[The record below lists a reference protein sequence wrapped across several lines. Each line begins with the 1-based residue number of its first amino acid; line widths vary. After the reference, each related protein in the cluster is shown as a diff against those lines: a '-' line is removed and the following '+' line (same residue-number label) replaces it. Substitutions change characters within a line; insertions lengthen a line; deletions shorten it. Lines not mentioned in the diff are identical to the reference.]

1 MNSFGKIFYLP
12 VFGFEIMVRS
22 KSLFEEC
29 FFELLQDLLLLA
41 HTHLSIHFGIET
53 FIALCTRV
61 EYHYLLRTNH
71 DLRERIKARMDIVKY
86 FQWDEENVPSDI
98 VPAAEVA
105 FNIANTIQQQMPAF
119 INDLPVERKQIE
131 MFKVT
136 AKVLSY
142 YAYKAQD
149 QNVHPLAEIQVLNGV
164 HMGSDALHI
173 LLQLFKASS
182 VLQYIKWMS
191 LLLLTA

>member
-105 FNIANTIQQQMPAF
+105 INIANTIENIMPA
-119 INDLPVERKQIE
+119 LPIELPMERKQIE
-131 MFKVT
+131 MFRVT
-136 AKVLSY
+136 AAVLRY
-142 YAYKAQD
+142 YESHAQD
-149 QNVHPLAEIQVLNGV
+149 QDVHPLVEIQVLNGV
-164 HMGSDALHI
+164 QMGSNSFQVSLEM
-173 LLQLFKASS
+173 FKTPA
-182 VLQYIKWMS
+182 VLQCLYWIGF
-191 LLLLTA
+191 LFITA